1 VENLDFDHD
10 PTQIPAPASYH
21 WTPKLQRDFL
31 ESLATTGSVK
41 ISAAKVGM
49 SPSAVYQLK
58 HRAAGAAFKLGC
70 AAAVLI
76 ARGRLVDELL
86 DRAIWG
92 YDETAELQ
100 REEGRSFARRRR
112 IDSRLGLAMLARLD
126 KMVETPAEAG
136 EDMLAQLI
144 AGDWPGFLSLFDA
157 AAARDAAPLDA
168 NGADDADGQP
178 APLTTALALWLTGRD
193 NRANPLAALWQDSPI
208 ASEVAQISADF
219 GDDGES
225 EETPEQA
232 AAAMTV
238 WYDDHADDWRTDFP
252 PPADFWGHEEGQFGD
267 RAYARALDDDELE
280 VYENLRAAEVT
291 PLLVAGEAAR
301 RAFFARPD
309 AANDAAAAADV
320 PAVAGVAGVRMWQG

>member
-1 VENLDFDHD
+1 MDDTDDYPAFL
-10 PTQIPAPASYH
+10 PAPASYH

-31 ESLATTGSVK
+31 ESLATNGSVK
-41 ISAAKVGM
+41 ISATKVGM
-49 SPSAVYQLK
+49 SPSAIYQLK

-126 KMVETPAEAG
+126 KMVEAPAEAG
-136 EDMLAQLI
+136 EDRLAQLI
-144 AGDWPGFLSLFDA
+144 ASDWPGFLALFDA
-157 AAARDAAPLDA
+157 AAAAQDAAAPHDAGSAGDQPGPLA
-168 NGADDADGQP
+168 A
-178 APLTTALALWLTGRD
+178 ALAVWLAGRAAD
-193 NRANPLAALWQDSPI
+193 ANPLAALWQDSAI
-208 ASEVAQISADF
+208 ANEVAQISVGF
-219 GDDGES
+219 GADGES

-252 PPADFWGHEEGQFGD
+252 PPVDFWGHEEGQFGD
-267 RAYARALDDDELE
+267 PAYARALDDDELA
-280 VYENLRAAEVT
+280 VYENLRAAAVT
-291 PLLVAGEAAR
+291 PLLIAGEAAR
-301 RAFFARPD
+301 RAFFARLDP
-309 AANDAAAAADV
+309 ANDAAAAAGG

>member
-1 VENLDFDHD
+1 MDDIEDT
-10 PTQIPAPASYH
+10 PTFIAAPASYH

-41 ISAAKVGM
+41 IAAAKVGM

-92 YDETAELQ
+92 YDETAELL
-100 REEGRSFARRRR
+100 REEGRSFAKRRRL
-112 IDSRLGLAMLARLD
+112 DSRLGLAMLARLD
-126 KMVETPAEAG
+126 KMVEAPAEAG
-136 EDMLAQLI
+136 EDRLAQLI
-144 AGDWPGFLSLFDA
+144 ASDWPGFLALFDA
-157 AAARDAAPLDA
+157 AAQDAAAAP
-168 NGADDADGQP
+168 DADHAGDQP
-178 APLTTALALWLTGRD
+178 GPLAAALAVWLAGRATD
-193 NRANPLAALWQDSPI
+193 ANPLAALWQDSAI
-208 ASEVAQISADF
+208 ANEVAQISAGF
-219 GDDGES
+219 GADGKV

-267 RAYARALDDDELE
+267 PAYARALDDDELA

-291 PLLVAGEAAR
+291 PLLIAGEAAR
-301 RAFFARPD
+301 RAFFARLDP
-309 AANDAAAAADV
+309 ANDATTAADAPAV
-320 PAVAGVAGVRMWQG
+320 PAVAGVRMWQG